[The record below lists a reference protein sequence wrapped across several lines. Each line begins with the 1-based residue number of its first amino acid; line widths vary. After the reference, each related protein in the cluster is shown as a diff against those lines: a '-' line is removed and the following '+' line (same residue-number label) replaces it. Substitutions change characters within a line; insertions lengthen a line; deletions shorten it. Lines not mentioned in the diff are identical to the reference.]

1 MENRFAFPADLDLD
15 KIMIYKF
22 DSKQGKLQPAKEPW
36 IHIKPGSGPRHFV
49 FHLCGKY
56 AYLINEL
63 NLTLITFAYDGDG
76 KLRGL
81 QMVEAI
87 LKDFKETNYCADI
100 HAHHSGK
107 FLYGS
112 NRGHDSIVVYSIE
125 ESSGRLKYVCH
136 EPSRGRTPRSF
147 VVDPTGDFLLVA
159 NQDSDNIVV
168 FRIDKKLVDSF
179 Q

>member
-1 MENRFAFPADLDLD
+1 
-15 KIMIYKF
+15 MIYKF